1 MEEFILS
8 LVVVVAAAAVEEG
21 AMGVGGR
28 DGRDNAVRSYGDV
41 AAQARAMHRSNVG
54 CLDIVQLLQ
63 YSTPHA

>member
-8 LVVVVAAAAVEEG
+8 LVVVVAAAEEG
-21 AMGVGGR
+21 ACVGGGR
-28 DGRDNAVRSYGDV
+28 ERRDNAVRSYGLV
-41 AAQARAMHRSNVG
+41 AAQARAVHRSGVG